1 MAANGSCFVSFSSVC
16 FVIFFWLKRV
26 WMFKFFAVLL
36 YYWVRFS
43 ASTNHASGAPSKL
56 LHARMHA
63 RTHARTYVRP
73 PRPTHIHAHAHA
85 CTHTQYVFLHCAYI
99 YDMYTSHNAHEGIWK
114 QYVKQYVKRSTP
126 PLLSPRQAAALTVR
140 YSFPGRLPVGGNGVL
155 RAVVL
160 FRRWRRW
167 GWKGSGARGQRA
179 SPRAWCF
186 LWSFT
191 DISEYV
197 CICFSSMRAACS
209 GTTL

>member
-16 FVIFFWLKRV
+16 FFIFFWLKRV

-56 LHARMHA
+56 PHARMHA
-63 RTHARTYVRP
+63 RTRARTYVRP
-73 PRPTHIHAHAHA
+73 PTHIHAHAHA

-99 YDMYTSHNAHEGIWK
+99 YGICIHRIMLAR
-114 QYVKQYVKRSTP
+114 VSGSSTLSNTLSGAPPP

-167 GWKGSGARGQRA
+167 GWKGSGARG
-179 SPRAWCF
+179 
-186 LWSFT
+186 
-191 DISEYV
+191 
-197 CICFSSMRAACS
+197 
-209 GTTL
+209 